1 MTQRVFQFK
10 IISVNTPATMPQN
23 AEPTENRLMPDAVTI
38 NVTSAASR
46 SLDSVMAIVRPLM
59 IEPNSAKA
67 AIDSTSSLG
76 KAANKAAHVAPNMPA
91 MP

>member
-1 MTQRVFQFK
+1 
-10 IISVNTPATMPQN
+10 MPQN

-46 SLDSVMAIVRPLM
+46 SFDSVMAIVRPLM
-59 IEPNSAKA
+59 IEPKSARA

-76 KAANKAAHVAPNMPA
+76 KAANKAASVDADDFELENSLSHSSTWAA
-91 MP
+91 IFFKH